1 MNIKKPRIFVC
12 DDDPGILEVVK
23 IILEENN
30 YDVITASTGKGIQ
43 KKLIKSKPNLLLLD
57 LWMPGI
63 EGTEIT
69 KILKRDA
76 ATKNIPVIIISA
88 LNDTKKITKDIGAD
102 GFLPKPFAI
111 SDLLTII
118 DKNLKKH

>member
-1 MNIKKPRIFVC
+1 MEKIKIFVC

-23 IILEENN
+23 IILEQNN
-30 YDVITASTGKGIQ
+30 YKVLTASSGKGIQ
-43 KKLIKSKPNLLLLD
+43 KKLAESQPNLLLLD

-69 KILKRDA
+69 RILKKDDS
-76 ATKNIPVIIISA
+76 TKNIPIIIISA
-88 LNDTKKITKDIGAD
+88 LSDTNNITRQIGAD

-111 SDLLTII
+111 SDLLAIVK
-118 DKNLKKH
+118 KNIHIN

>member
-1 MNIKKPRIFVC
+1 MEKIKIFVC

-23 IILEENN
+23 IILEQNN
-30 YDVITASTGKGIQ
+30 YKVLTASNGQGIQ
-43 KKLIKSKPNLLLLD
+43 KKLAKSQPNLLLLD

-69 KILKRDA
+69 RILKKDDS
-76 ATKNIPVIIISA
+76 TKNIPIIIISA
-88 LNDTKKITKDIGAD
+88 LSDTNNITRQIGAD

-111 SDLLTII
+111 SDLLAIVK
-118 DKNLKKH
+118 KNIHIN